1 LTIEMDL
8 KTDGSSDNFIRSS
21 FDQSSIVSCQSNG
34 DLMVQSKALEVNIAS
49 YYVDVTIDEKYSVLQ
64 EVMSKYYGIMEGF
77 NAFLKELSHPYKNW
91 QFIVQEARVYSLD
104 YFHLLKNHPKGPEA
118 AGLFVDIF
126 TQAINTKIGSEVRDG
141 AADNILLFI
150 QKVIKESEA
159 DFKRFKPIID
169 DAFDRIR
176 NYEGDD
182 FFLFV
187 KSFYQIR
194 KLAQALLNYSTEMNE
209 DCESI
214 NQLLIKYCDCIYGY
228 WLSESDPWAW
238 FEGEADRIDRPE
250 NLKKVFENI
259 SHDKINRYKAELE
272 KITASGGITSEMV
285 LKKLADLPD
294 YNQFLETY
302 REIPQSLV
310 NESRSINQGNQWRLI
325 FLFHI
330 MNISGL
336 AAIHEETLRDI
347 TRTLSWLIAPESH
360 LNIESLIH
368 KTFSILKVR
377 NREYPATTLNCILN
391 MGKRGI

>member
-1 LTIEMDL
+1 
-8 KTDGSSDNFIRSS
+8 
-21 FDQSSIVSCQSNG
+21 
-34 DLMVQSKALEVNIAS
+34 MVQSKAFEVNIAS

-77 NAFLKELSHPYKNW
+77 NTFLKELSHPYKNW

-118 AGLFVDIF
+118 ARLFVDIF
-126 TQAINTKIGSEVRDG
+126 TQAIKAKIDSEVRDN

-150 QKVIKESEA
+150 QKVIKEAEA

-214 NQLLIKYCDCIYGY
+214 NQLLVKYYGCIYGY
-228 WLSESDPWAW
+228 WLNEKDPWEW
-238 FEGEADRIDRPE
+238 FKDEADTDRWLS
-250 NLKKVFENI
+250 LKNVFENI
-259 SHDKINRYKAELE
+259 SQLNKINLYKAELE
-272 KITASGGITSEMV
+272 KNNSLWRHHIGNGV
-285 LKKLADLPD
+285 KK
-294 YNQFLETY
+294 TCG
-302 REIPQSLV
+302 S
-310 NESRSINQGNQWRLI
+310 SRLQPVFGDQ
-325 FLFHI
+325 
-330 MNISGL
+330 
-336 AAIHEETLRDI
+336 
-347 TRTLSWLIAPESH
+347 P
-360 LNIESLIH
+360 
-368 KTFSILKVR
+368 
-377 NREYPATTLNCILN
+377 
-391 MGKRGI
+391 GKFRKAL